1 MSDVLIRRAEVRD
14 LPALLNL
21 YNHYIVHTPVTFD
34 LVPRTLAERA
44 EWFAPFAATGPYQ
57 CFVADRGGD
66 AIGYACSGRFKEKAA
81 YATTIETSI
90 YLAPEACGQGLG
102 KRLYETLFEA
112 LQGADIHKAFAGVT
126 LPNPASLALHRTMGF
141 HQIGTYPEIG
151 RKFGRFW
158 DVALLIRTIE

>member
-1 MSDVLIRRAEVRD
+1 MSDVLIRRAEARD
-14 LPALLNL
+14 LPDLLSL
-21 YNHYIVHTPVTFD
+21 YNHYVVHTPVTFD

-57 CFVADRGGD
+57 CFVAEREGH
-66 AIGYACSGRFKEKAA
+66 AVGYACSGRFKEKAA

-102 KRLYETLFEA
+102 KRLYETLFDA
-112 LQGADIHKAFAGVT
+112 LQGADIHKAFAGIT
-126 LPNPASLALHRTMGF
+126 LPNPASLALHRAMGF